1 MKINSQGK
9 FGENQLVVFK
19 DENWLANQ
27 KHAGRCVAACLRNC
41 GDAIKSGV
49 PGLNVLDLV
58 RICEAQFDV
67 WECEPTFFNYKG
79 GSSIPFPS
87 KICVS
92 INSEIVHGI
101 AKDRLLEHGDIVKID
116 LGATHQHGE
125 IADAARTFIY
135 GEPKSKEHV
144 RLIHTCWEA
153 LKAGIKVVEEG
164 KQIGVIGHAIFN
176 SVKNSGFG
184 LITQYGGHS
193 INSFSPH
200 AEPFIANKSQQNE
213 GIRIQQ
219 GLTLA
224 IEPQLLLGQDTSTK
238 VLNDGWTVVSKVG
251 HMAAHFEDTIIL
263 WNNEIHNI
271 TEIMHETY

>member
-1 MKINSQGK
+1 MKLNSSSK
-9 FGENQLVVFK
+9 FGENQLVILK
-19 DENWLANQ
+19 DEHWLSRQ
-27 KHAGRCVAACLRNC
+27 KHAGRCVAACLKNC

-49 PGLNVLDLV
+49 PNLNVLDLV
-58 RICEAQFDV
+58 KICERQFDV
-67 WECEPTFFNYKG
+67 WECVPTFYNYKG
-79 GSSIPFPS
+79 GSAIPFPS

-101 AKDRLLEHGDIVKID
+101 TKDRLLEPGDSVKID

-135 GEPKSKEHV
+135 GEPKSQEHV

-153 LKAGIKVVEEG
+153 LRAGVKVVEEG
-164 KQIGVIGHAIFN
+164 KQIGVIGNAIFN
-176 SVKNSGFG
+176 YIKNSGFG

-193 INSFSPH
+193 INLFQPH
-200 AEPFIANKSQQNE
+200 ADPYIANKAQPNE
-213 GIRIQQ
+213 GVRIQN

-238 VLNDGWTVVSKVG
+238 VLNDGWTVVSKSG
-251 HMAAHFEDTIIL
+251 HLAAHFEDTIIL
-263 WNNEIHNI
+263 FNGKVHNI
-271 TEIMHETY
+271 TEVMYEQY